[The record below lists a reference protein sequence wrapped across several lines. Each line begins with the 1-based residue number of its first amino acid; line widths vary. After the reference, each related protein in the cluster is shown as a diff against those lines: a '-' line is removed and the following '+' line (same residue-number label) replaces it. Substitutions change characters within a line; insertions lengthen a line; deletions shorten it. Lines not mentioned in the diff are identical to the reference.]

1 MSADHQ
7 QQEFPLD
14 QYRCISP
21 QQAAELIDN
30 GAAVVDIRDAQSFFA
45 LHITGALNLSN
56 DNLHDFIAE
65 ADMERPLIVCCY
77 HGISSQS
84 AAGFLVH
91 QGFDEVYS
99 LDGGFEAWQAQYPD
113 RCER

>member
-1 MSADHQ
+1 M
-7 QQEFPLD
+7 D